1 MAFEQCWHLT
11 GRTKSVGSVRGYRRD
26 VGRKLGAIG
35 SMLRTSTRSYL
46 RNSSKGTWTHPIDKK
61 QWPKTLFVASEQTAT
76 LLAAEAKAL
85 GIGVVR
91 ISEDQLL
98 LFISEARQEFRERF
112 S

>member
-1 MAFEQCWHLT
+1 MAIEGM
-11 GRTKSVGSVRGYRRD
+11 GRR
-26 VGRKLGAIG
+26 LGAIG
-35 SMLRTSTRSYL
+35 SMLRTSTRSCL
-46 RNSSKGTWTHPIDKK
+46 PNSSMGTWTHPIDKK

-76 LLAAEAKAL
+76 LLAAEAEAL
-85 GIGVVR
+85 GIGVVC